1 MLALTSAFQTF
12 TLQSAMCAEV
22 VKSADTIDSKSI
34 AREGVWVRL
43 PPSAQESQTNH
54 VWLFVCPQAL
64 SQRNGEPAKLQLPLC
79 VRYLRK
85 LHYWSVTRVPGHLK
99 GLR

>member
-34 AREGVWVRL
+34 AREG
-43 PPSAQESQTNH
+43 QTNH